1 VASITVSKLFEL
13 ALKRINVI
21 QGGGTLQPTDADDA
35 LFYANNWIDSLAID
49 AITIP
54 FQLGTTFPMVS
65 GQASYTVGTG
75 GNVNIPRPTYIDHVN
90 YIDASLNPPI
100 ERELTELT
108 PDAWDAIPIK
118 GLTNPLPTFYYWQPT
133 YATSGQGTLYF
144 WLVPTSSVLTGVIYA
159 GSPVAQFVN
168 LTDTLALPPGWQWFI
183 QENLAVFFASIFREN
198 LPVDPQ
204 LAESAKMSK
213 LLITRANMRTKEMTL
228 DPALTYNSPRS
239 NIYTGP

>member
-1 VASITVSKLFEL
+1 MAAITVSKLFEL
-13 ALKRINVI
+13 SLKRINVI
-21 QGGGTLQPTDADDA
+21 PQGGSLPPNDADDA

-54 FQLGTTFPMVS
+54 FQLRTTFPIVS
-65 GQASYTVGTG
+65 GTGSYTVGTG

-90 YIDASLNPPI
+90 YIDASLTPAI

-108 PDAWDAIPIK
+108 TDAWDAVPIK
-118 GLTNPLPTFYYWQPT
+118 TLTNPLPTFWYWQPT

-168 LTDTLALPPGWQWFI
+168 LTDTLALPPGWTFFM
-183 QENLAVFFASIFREN
+183 QENLAVFFASTFREN
-198 LPVDPQ
+198 LPVDPE
-204 LAESAKMSK
+204 LSKSAMMSK
-213 LLITRANMRTKEMTL
+213 LAITRANMRTREMTL